1 MKNAPWRSSIV
12 LHVEYNRVSR
22 ATRGSLISSRNNRV
36 RQIRSD
42 GSHPRNR
49 PISLVPWTSCRPSP
63 TSIVPDLS
71 SMVHFYG
78 TTTPNGVSSTCF
90 YTIAQ
95 VMWELLHFCPR
106 FVSNQNKVGV
116 GSTREIFITMKNERK
131 YNIMKIRNRMSNYI
145 RRSKIFYRWIIVCS
159 RLFYPVLRRD
169 CLIVR
174 HILYV
179 KLFSL
184 NEVFQLLF

>member
-1 MKNAPWRSSIV
+1 MLHGGPV
-12 LHVEYNRVSR
+12 LHAEYNNRVSR

-78 TTTPNGVSSTCF
+78 TTTTTNGVSSTCF

-106 FVSNQNKVGV
+106 FLTKTKLENWTDNARNFLRNDEKWK
-116 GSTREIFITMKNERK
+116 MNE
-131 YNIMKIRNRMSNYI
+131 NVI
-145 RRSKIFYRWIIVCS
+145 
-159 RLFYPVLRRD
+159 
-169 CLIVR
+169 
-174 HILYV
+174 
-179 KLFSL
+179 
-184 NEVFQLLF
+184 